1 MANICF
7 VSLKI
12 ECRSK
17 RAALKVNAVLTQ
29 LKEAADQLR
38 KGFYVGSDRYIFDAA
53 FYVYVKE
60 VSIAYWVKWGYSDEE
75 IIALIKFLNEITPI
89 KSLRLRYEEGG
100 SLEYGEYIY
109 SAGTLSCRELPVL
122 HYSDATG
129 SDSDQE
135 LLQRAFER
143 YETTR
148 VVPYSHYIL
157 KKYNKATKMA

>member
-29 LKEAADQLR
+29 LKEAADQQR
-38 KGFYVGSDRYIFDAA
+38 KGFYAGSDRYIFDAA
-53 FYVYVKE
+53 FYVYEKE
-60 VSIAYWVKWGYSDEE
+60 VSMAYWVKWGYSDEE
-75 IIALIKFLNEITPI
+75 VIAQIKFLNEISPI
-89 KSLRLRYEEGG
+89 KSLQLHYEEGG

-109 SAGTLSCRELPVL
+109 SAGTLSCRELPVE
-122 HYSDATG
+122 HYPDATD

-135 LLQRAFER
+135 HLQQAFEQHG
-143 YETTR
+143 TTR
-148 VVPYSHYIL
+148 MIPFAL
-157 KKYNKATKMA
+157 

>member
-29 LKEAADQLR
+29 LKEAADQQR
-38 KGFYVGSDRYIFDAA
+38 KGFYAGSDRYIFDAA
-53 FYVYVKE
+53 FYVYEKE
-60 VSIAYWVKWGYSDEE
+60 VSMAYWVKWGYSDEE
-75 IIALIKFLNEITPI
+75 VIALIKFLNEISPI
-89 KSLRLRYEEGG
+89 KSLQLHYEEGG

-109 SAGTLSCRELPVL
+109 SAGTFSCRELPIE
-122 HYSDATG
+122 HYPDATD

-135 LLQRAFER
+135 HLQQAFER
-143 YETTR
+143 YGLQKE
-148 VVPYSHYIL
+148 
-157 KKYNKATKMA
+157 K

>member
-29 LKEAADQLR
+29 LKEAADQQR
-38 KGFYVGSDRYIFDAA
+38 KGFYAGSDRYIFDAA
-53 FYVYVKE
+53 FYVYEKE
-60 VSIAYWVKWGYSDEE
+60 VSMAYCVKWGYSDEE
-75 IIALIKFLNEITPI
+75 VIALIKFLNEITPI
-89 KSLRLRYEEGG
+89 KSLLLHYEEGG

-109 SAGTLSCRELPVL
+109 SAGTLSCRELPVS
-122 HYSDATG
+122 HYPDATD

-135 LLQRAFER
+135 LLQQAFEQ
-143 YETTR
+143 YGTTR
-148 VVPYSHYIL
+148 EIPFL
-157 KKYNKATKMA
+157 

>member
-29 LKEAADQLR
+29 LKEAAAQQR
-38 KGFYVGSDRYIFDAA
+38 KGFYAGSDRYIFDAA
-53 FYVYVKE
+53 FYVYEKE
-60 VSIAYWVKWGYSDEE
+60 VSIAYWVKWGYSDKE

-89 KSLRLRYEEGG
+89 KSLRLHYEEGG

-109 SAGTLSCRELPVL
+109 SAGTLSCRELPVS
-122 HYSDATG
+122 HYPDATD

-135 LLQRAFER
+135 RLQQAFEQ
-143 YETTR
+143 YGTTR
-148 VVPYSHYIL
+148 LIPFS
-157 KKYNKATKMA
+157 

>member
-29 LKEAADQLR
+29 LKEAADQQR
-38 KGFYVGSDRYIFDAA
+38 KGFYAGSDRYIFDAA
-53 FYVYVKE
+53 FYVYEKE
-60 VSIAYWVKWGYSDEE
+60 VSMAYWVKWGYSDKE

-89 KSLRLRYEEGG
+89 KSLRLHYEEGG

-109 SAGTLSCRELPVL
+109 SAGTLSCRELPVS
-122 HYSDATG
+122 HYPDATD

-135 LLQRAFER
+135 RRQQAFEQ
-143 YETTR
+143 YGTTR
-148 VVPYSHYIL
+148 LIPIS
-157 KKYNKATKMA
+157 

>member
-29 LKEAADQLR
+29 SKEAADQQR
-38 KGFYVGSDRYIFDAA
+38 KGFYAGSDRYIFDAA
-53 FYVYVKE
+53 FYVYEKE
-60 VSIAYWVKWGYSDEE
+60 VSMAYWVKWGYQDAEV
-75 IIALIKFLNEITPI
+75 IALIKFLNEIAPI
-89 KSLRLRYEEGG
+89 KSLLLRYEECG

-109 SAGTLSCRELPVL
+109 SAGTLSCRELSVS
-122 HYSDATG
+122 HYPDATD

-135 LLQRAFER
+135 HLQQAFEQ
-143 YETTR
+143 YGTTR
-148 VVPYSHYIL
+148 LIPFS
-157 KKYNKATKMA
+157 

>member
-29 LKEAADQLR
+29 LKEAADQQR
-38 KGFYVGSDRYIFDAA
+38 KGFYAGSDRYIFDAA
-53 FYVYVKE
+53 FYVYEKE
-60 VSIAYWVKWGYSDEE
+60 VSMAYWVKWGYQDAEV
-75 IIALIKFLNEITPI
+75 IALIKFLNEISPI
-89 KSLRLRYEEGG
+89 KSLQLNYEEGG

-109 SAGTLSCRELPVL
+109 SAGTLSCRELPVS
-122 HYSDATG
+122 HYPDATD

-135 LLQRAFER
+135 HLQQAFEQ
-143 YETTR
+143 YGTTR
-148 VVPYSHYIL
+148 EIPFL
-157 KKYNKATKMA
+157 

>member
-29 LKEAADQLR
+29 LKEAADQQR
-38 KGFYVGSDRYIFDAA
+38 KGFYAGSDRYIFDAA
-53 FYVYVKE
+53 FYVYEKE
-60 VSIAYWVKWGYSDEE
+60 VSMAYWVKWGYQDAEV
-75 IIALIKFLNEITPI
+75 IALIKFLNEIAPI
-89 KSLRLRYEEGG
+89 KSLQFHYEEGG

-109 SAGTLSCRELPVL
+109 SAGTLSCRELPVS
-122 HYSDATG
+122 HYPDATD

-135 LLQRAFER
+135 LLQQVFEQ
-143 YETTR
+143 YGTTR
-148 VVPYSHYIL
+148 EIPFL
-157 KKYNKATKMA
+157 

>member
-29 LKEAADQLR
+29 LKEAADQQR
-38 KGFYVGSDRYIFDAA
+38 KGFYAGSDRYIFDAA
-53 FYVYVKE
+53 FYVYEKE
-60 VSIAYWVKWGYSDEE
+60 VSMAYWVKWGYSDEE
-75 IIALIKFLNEITPI
+75 VIALIKFLNEISPI
-89 KSLRLRYEEGG
+89 KSLQLHYEEGG

-109 SAGTLSCRELPVL
+109 SAGTLSCRELPVS
-122 HYSDATG
+122 HYPDATD

-135 LLQRAFER
+135 HLQQAFER
-143 YETTR
+143 YGTTR
-148 VVPYSHYIL
+148 EIPFL
-157 KKYNKATKMA
+157 

>member
-29 LKEAADQLR
+29 LKEAADQQCE
-38 KGFYVGSDRYIFDAA
+38 GFYAGSDRYIFDAA
-53 FYVYVKE
+53 FYVYEKE
-60 VSIAYWVKWGYSDEE
+60 VSMAYWVKWGYSDKE

-89 KSLRLRYEEGG
+89 KSLRLHYEEGG

-109 SAGTLSCRELPVL
+109 SAGNLSCRELPVS
-122 HYSDATG
+122 HYPDATD

-135 LLQRAFER
+135 HLQQAFER
-143 YETTR
+143 YGTTR
-148 VVPYSHYIL
+148 EIPFS
-157 KKYNKATKMA
+157 

>member
-29 LKEAADQLR
+29 LKEAAAQQR
-38 KGFYVGSDRYIFDAA
+38 KGFYAGSDRYIFDAA
-53 FYVYVKE
+53 FYVYEKE
-60 VSIAYWVKWGYSDEE
+60 VSMAYWVKWGYQDAEV
-75 IIALIKFLNEITPI
+75 IALIKFLNEIAPI

-100 SLEYGEYIY
+100 CLLYGEYIY
-109 SAGTLSCRELPVL
+109 SVGTLSCWELPVS
-122 HYSDATG
+122 HYPDATN

-135 LLQRAFER
+135 HLQQAFER
-143 YETTR
+143 YGTTKEI
-148 VVPYSHYIL
+148 PFS
-157 KKYNKATKMA
+157 

>member
-17 RAALKVNAVLTQ
+17 KAALKVNAVLTQ

-53 FYVYVKE
+53 FYVYEEE
-60 VSIAYWVKWGYSDEE
+60 VSMAYWVKRGYSDEE
-75 IIALIKFLNEITPI
+75 VIALIKFLNEITPI
-89 KSLRLRYEEGG
+89 KSLLLHYEEGG

-109 SAGTLSCRELPVL
+109 SAGTLSCRELPVS
-122 HYSDATG
+122 HYPDATD

-135 LLQRAFER
+135 LLQQVFEQ
-143 YETTR
+143 YGTTR
-148 VVPYSHYIL
+148 EIPFS
-157 KKYNKATKMA
+157 